1 MGLLVMFA
9 MVVSVLW
16 VVVLVLLWIV
26 LLLCVGVG
34 GVGFFCCCFEV
45 VVFVNR
51 VVE

>member
-1 MGLLVMFA
+1 MGCGVG
-9 MVVSVLW
+9 
-16 VVVLVLLWIV
+16 VVVDCFVV
-26 LLLCVGVG
+26 VCGCGG